1 MIAEGGGDCRLQSIG
16 SSLTALRKGSAS
28 GIWKGDGNVKS
39 GISRRHFL
47 GQAITVIGGLS
58 AASVIGGG
66 CAPMPTGAPAETTE
80 AKATEPPKKVK
91 EKISLRVQAIGGPYG
106 QHVHDMAKRFD
117 EDNPDI
123 DVTVDTTPYGEVSQK
138 TAMGFATGD
147 LPDTLHSF
155 TRWFDLGCYKGWYL
169 ELDDLLE
176 KESIVND
183 YDDFFEIAVANA
195 KWEGK
200 TYDEAKAEYPE
211 LYKIWEEDPKKVVI
225 PEAETLPTAKK
236 RIWAGVGQ
244 ILAENGHST
253 IGIVSHR
260 VVNKLI
266 LTSMLGLSESDF
278 WKLQQDT
285 CCVNL
290 IQYKDG
296 EFTVLK
302 MNHSSHIFSLKE
314 SINVV
319 DF

>member
-1 MIAEGGGDCRLQSIG
+1 M
-16 SSLTALRKGSAS
+16 SSRKLICVIRHGRTALNVQKVFRGHL
-28 GIWKGDGNVKS
+28 DGPLDDVGEN
-39 GISRRHFL
+39 
-47 GQAITVIGGLS
+47 QAKL
-58 AASVIGGG
+58 
-66 CAPMPTGAPAETTE
+66 TGELLA
-80 AKATEPPKKVK
+80 
-91 EKISLRVQAIGGPYG
+91 
-106 QHVHDMAKRFD
+106 
-117 EDNPDI
+117 DI
-123 DVTVDTTPYGEVSQK
+123 DFDVIYTSPLERAVQTADIINKFQKAGPEVVLHQGFMDLSYG
-138 TAMGFATGD
+138 
-147 LPDTLHSF
+147 
-155 TRWFDLGCYKGWYL
+155 
-169 ELDDLLE
+169 
-176 KESIVND
+176 
-183 YDDFFEIAVANA
+183 